1 MENKHTLSPWEVSKK
16 FPTHVYK
23 WVSSGNAFRIVATCD
38 SHEKDEQAIADAR
51 LIAAAPELLEA
62 LEPFSELVGR
72 SPLQLNEMMRK
83 AKAAIAKARG

>member
-23 WVSSGNAFRIVATCD
+23 WIDGNTFRIVATCD
-38 SHEKDEQAIADAR
+38 SHEKDEQAQADAR
-51 LIAAAPELLEA
+51 LIAAAPDLLEA